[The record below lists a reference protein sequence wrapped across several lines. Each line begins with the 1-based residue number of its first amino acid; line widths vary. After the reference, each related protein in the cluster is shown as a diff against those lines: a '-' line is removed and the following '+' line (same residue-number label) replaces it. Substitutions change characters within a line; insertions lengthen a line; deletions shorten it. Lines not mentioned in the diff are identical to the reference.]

1 MVIKGM
7 SENFHDAAVAIM
19 HDDKLMFASSS
30 ERFSRVKNDRRICDE
45 LRKIPCDTHIFYED
59 WRLKNQRRQTYGQR
73 EVQYFEDIECVL
85 HHESHMAA
93 AYYTA
98 PFVPDVTVVIDAIG
112 EYDTASIWV
121 NHEKVWSKQYPWS
134 LGLFYSAITKRIG
147 LKPNE
152 DEYITMGMA
161 AFGKPCVDMTGIF
174 DEYLHTGIP
183 LKKWFWN
190 KPEDIAAS
198 AQLYLEDELQKIF
211 VEARKYGNKVAYG
224 GGVALNCVA
233 NSKIAKMF
241 DKMWIF
247 PNPGDA
253 GSALGC
259 ILAKS
264 KKRLDY
270 THTFW
275 GYNIDRE
282 LNPNEV
288 VKELLDSKV
297 VGVANGRAEFG
308 PRALGNRSLLA
319 DPRYNIKDKVNKIKR
334 RQKFRPFAPAI
345 LEEHY
350 NTYFEGYANEFMQ
363 FVCDAKHDYKSV
375 VHVDGTSRVQIVKD
389 DGSNLRKILECWYD
403 VTDCPMLL
411 NTSLNIKGQP
421 IVNSWEHAE
430 DFMRK
435 YKVKVL

>member
-1 MVIKGM
+1 
-7 SENFHDAAVAIM
+7 
-19 HDDKLMFASSS
+19 
-30 ERFSRVKNDRRICDE
+30 
-45 LRKIPCDTHIFYED
+45 
-59 WRLKNQRRQTYGQR
+59 
-73 EVQYFEDIECVL
+73 
-85 HHESHMAA
+85 
-93 AYYTA
+93 
-98 PFVPDVTVVIDAIG
+98 
-112 EYDTASIWV
+112 
-121 NHEKVWSKQYPWS
+121 
-134 LGLFYSAITKRIG
+134 
-147 LKPNE
+147 
-152 DEYITMGMA
+152 MGMA